1 MTPKEFKSWIEEYK
15 YGVKNT
21 GYERPLN
28 DTEIQIINQNIENIP
43 NEYREAFDMA
53 REGNFLK
60 FEKLPYLLRNYLGA
74 IELKKIRAKFGA
86 DFSIQNEEVAKYLED
101 NAMNAALRAGISA
114 EKNHPKT
121 SNSANSFD
129 TYMNAC
135 LMKRTM
141 MPPTDEEKAM
151 LAVALN
157 GEDNAAEAILENEA
171 KQLVLAKA
179 MLLAQIGKY
188 DLMTKNGLS
197 KPLDAPI
204 YETLVHGSRI
214 NFVFP
219 TGVNSELVLDAFMS
233 PDAGI
238 EKRTAATHSVKTRTI
253 GKNGVIDSDT
263 EEIKTYSPLK
273 IFSNQYGMN
282 IAAGGIG
289 RMGPDQAVIV
299 GDGEAGHVYMRAESG
314 DAKHCAS
321 LLLGVEGSAPG
332 KTNFLG
338 NSHDFRAKS
347 AKQSPF
353 LADKKIV
360 GKKVGGRQVDLSG
373 LTSREL
379 AELLNRFSEK
389 YTALQ
394 RSAYTVQGTE
404 KLSKVND
411 MLMGKYMD
419 VRALAQFFMELDM
432 VDERLPDL
440 LSNARRGYV
449 ARIDVKNITSEEFK
463 NNIRAKFSQE
473 KACSIAKSRFE
484 YANDDLELSV
494 GAIKELM
501 LTHETR
507 TLGWK
512 ILHPIKNSREKKT
525 ISSLLSRLE
534 TEKGFA
540 LEDIASALV
549 WNEDTFSMNWGNEL
563 SNDRDVILFAKESN
577 HLFKPAES
585 KLPEVLMKA
594 YNDIR
599 DKLGDVTAAKEE
611 ILTMQNELDDIKEAE
626 AFREQIVVAE
636 ENEANKSDDVSLEII
651 PEQPMLENQL
661 DL

>member
-1 MTPKEFKSWIEEYK
+1 MTSKEFKSWIEEYK
-15 YGVKNT
+15 SGIKKT
-21 GYERPLN
+21 GYERPLD

-53 REGNFLK
+53 REGNFSK

-74 IELKKIRAKFGA
+74 IELKKFRAKFG
-86 DFSIQNEEVAKYLED
+86 DDSSLQNEEVAKYLED

-129 TYMNAC
+129 AYMNAC

-151 LAVALN
+151 LTVALN
-157 GEDNAAEAILENEA
+157 GEDKAAEAILRNEA

-197 KPLDAPI
+197 RPLDAPI

-214 NFVFP
+214 NFVLP
-219 TGVNSELVLDAFMS
+219 AGLESALVLDAFMS

-253 GKNGVIDSDT
+253 DKNGAIDSDT

-273 IFSNQYGMN
+273 IFTNQYGMN

-289 RMGPDQAVIV
+289 RKGPHQGAIV
-299 GDGEAGHVYMRAESG
+299 GDGEAGHVYMRLEHG

-332 KTNFLG
+332 KTNYLG
-338 NSHDFRAKS
+338 NAHDFRAKS

-379 AELLNRFSEK
+379 ADLLNRFSEK

-394 RSAYTVQGTE
+394 RSASSVEGAE

-449 ARIDVKNITSEEFK
+449 ARIDVKNITSDEFK

-484 YANDDLELSV
+484 YANDDLELAV

-525 ISSLLSRLE
+525 ISTLLSRLE

-549 WNEDTFSMNWGNEL
+549 WNVDTFSMNWGNEL
-563 SNDRDVILFAKESN
+563 SNDRDAILFAKESN
-577 HLFKPAES
+577 HLFKPSEE
-585 KLPEVLMKA
+585 KLPEVLMNA

-599 DKLGDVTAAKEE
+599 DKLGDVVTAQEE
-611 ILTMQNELDDIKEAE
+611 ILTMQNELDEIKEAE

-636 ENEANKSDDVSLEII
+636 ENEANKSDDLSLEII
-651 PEQPMLENQL
+651 PEQPILENQL
-661 DL
+661 EL